1 MTVSLRGDT
10 GWVPSRPWR
19 TMRAVARRLA
29 DDVSLRE
36 ELVNQVRPRHE
47 QSRGG
52 DGDADG
58 SSLPKIMMC
67 VDCKRQVTDDLCP
80 CGGSRLVDVMTCD
93 GPNCGATEVPSE
105 LLIGE
110 VHGNPGSARSC
121 QGRWRVEW

>member
-1 MTVSLRGDT
+1 MTASLRGDT
-10 GWVPSRPWR
+10 GWVPSHPWR

-29 DDVSLRE
+29 DGVSVRD

-47 QSRGG
+47 LDRTGNG
-52 DGDADG
+52 EADG
-58 SSLPKIMMC
+58 SSLPPLMMC
-67 VDCKRQVTDDLCP
+67 VDCGRQVADDLCP

-93 GPNCGATEVPSE
+93 GCGATEVPSE
-105 LLIGE
+105 LIVNE